1 MCSNYLCVFAPLAPT
16 NPGLLI
22 IIIIIIIIDMT
33 YHNDN
38 MIVIMM
44 LVMMVASVKC
54 ILQLDGRK
62 VPQRPNMVFICW

>member
-1 MCSNYLCVFAPLAPT
+1 MCVFAPLAPT
-16 NPGLLI
+16 NPGLL
-22 IIIIIIIIDMT
+22 IIIIIIDMT

-62 VPQRPNMVFICW
+62 VPQRPNMVFIC